1 MIPEK
6 NGLTRMVTSVQ
17 NERSRRQPHQT
28 TFPLNSTLSILLS
41 RSGVTHC
48 CTIFLKFIPGIE
60 ILISISERL
69 GNQLELV
76 WTGRTLNLITEK
88 ICAWKSSLL
97 GTCVRFCYSGRGIV
111 QGGGGGWDVLWDQ
124 VGSVECNR
132 RII

>member
-41 RSGVTHC
+41 RTGVTHC

-60 ILISISERL
+60 ILISISERMGLDWTDPKPNNGKDLCMEKLPSGHVREILLLWKGDCAGWRWRL
-69 GNQLELV
+69 G
-76 WTGRTLNLITEK
+76 
-88 ICAWKSSLL
+88 CS
-97 GTCVRFCYSGRGIV
+97 
-111 QGGGGGWDVLWDQ
+111 
-124 VGSVECNR
+124 VGSSGFR
-132 RII
+132 